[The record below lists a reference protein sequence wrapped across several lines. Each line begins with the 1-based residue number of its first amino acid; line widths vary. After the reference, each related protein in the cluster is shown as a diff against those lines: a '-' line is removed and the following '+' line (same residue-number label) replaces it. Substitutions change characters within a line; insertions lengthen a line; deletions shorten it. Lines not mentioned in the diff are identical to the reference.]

1 MITND
6 LIARIRKLRRF
17 TEVSSDRLE
26 EVKPKGVFFL
36 VEPEVIDTEVEHYLC
51 TKIRE
56 EEIKFDYYVPKPL
69 PEVTRLNLTPFTQLC
84 IKQERYLYPDLNP
97 EAFEKRQ
104 GTRTELKVDGDLA
117 FEVQTASELDDVLF
131 AIANIRETPWNSAG
145 YSRLEN
151 RYALNRP
158 ETLANRDEKLSKRH
172 EKLAQYGK
180 QKCIEAYLGMAE
192 AAALNGEESQTKT
205 YLIIALKDATRA
217 ISTSPA
223 STLVQ
228 LTSAI
233 NPYRKVVKIEGLLE
247 KTLGRKPDLDYEPPK
262 PKEASS
268 EYTEYKPR

>member
-1 MITND
+1 MINND

-36 VEPEVIDTEVEHYLC
+36 VEPKVIDTEVEHYLC

-69 PEVTRLNLTPFTQLC
+69 SGTTHLNFTEFTQLC
-84 IKQERYLYPDLNP
+84 VKQKRYLYPDLNP
-97 EAFEKRQ
+97 EAFEKKQ

-151 RYALNRP
+151 RYALNRHG
-158 ETLANRDEKLSKRH
+158 TLANRD

-192 AAALNGEESQTKT
+192 AAALRGEERETT
-205 YLIIALKDATRA
+205 NWMVTTLEHATRA